1 MKKRISSI
9 RKIFVTVLAAAL
21 ISGMMVPAAAFAQEA
36 ETPADPVIMEEDNS
50 ETELQKAETPEEEE
64 IPDAETLEEE
74 ESTDTEKA
82 TETETEELTDT
93 EDPMEPEDP
102 EEENPTEP
110 ENPEEEDPAEPKD
123 PEEEDPTEPEDPE
136 EEDPTEPGDSEG
148 EDPDGTETPVIPPVT
163 IPPMAMAV
171 PMDTSNPMYAQLEQF
186 LTLIADRF
194 QIYTVAV
201 VELTD
206 PTNPSDPSAW
216 QPTVPEEAVEVSLA
230 IPEGYDL
237 SRTVVAEIGQSA
249 GSQTPAWTEITYQN
263 INGNAVFETDHS
275 GLFVIAEE
283 KQWKDIPASLE
294 MTSKVERLELT
305 KVYPSGSRTSGA
317 LPASLKYSTSVPLTG
332 DDYSVFI
339 WGGVTV
345 LAAAAVIA
353 GIIIHNKKKKIKKNL
368 DTWIPADYNITA

>member
-21 ISGMMVPAAAFAQEA
+21 ISGMTVPAAAFAQEA
-36 ETPADPVIMEEDNS
+36 ETQEDPVIMEEENS

-64 IPDAETLEEE
+64 ITDAETPEEE

-93 EDPMEPEDP
+93 EDPTELEDP

-110 ENPEEEDPAEPKD
+110 EDPEEEEPAEPKNPEEEDPTVPD
-123 PEEEDPTEPEDPE
+123 NPGTEDPTENP
-136 EEDPTEPGDSEG
+136 EG
-148 EDPDGTETPVIPPVT
+148 EDPAGTETPGTETPVIPPVT

-230 IPEGYDL
+230 IPEGYDP

-249 GSQTPAWTEITYQN
+249 GSQMPAWTEITYQN
-263 INGNAVFETDHS
+263 INGGAVFKTDHS

-294 MTSKVERLELT
+294 MTSKVDRLELT
-305 KVYPSGSRTSGA
+305 KVYPSDSRTSGA

-353 GIIIHNKKKKIKKNL
+353 GIIIIIKRRK
-368 DTWIPADYNITA
+368 

>member
-21 ISGMMVPAAAFAQEA
+21 ISGMTVPAAAFAQEA
-36 ETPADPVIMEEDNS
+36 ETQEDPVIMEEENS

-64 IPDAETLEEE
+64 ITDAETPEEK
-74 ESTDTEKA
+74 STEAEKT
-82 TETETEELTDT
+82 TETETAELSDT
-93 EDPMEPEDP
+93 
-102 EEENPTEP
+102 
-110 ENPEEEDPAEPKD
+110 
-123 PEEEDPTEPEDPE
+123 EDPTEPEDPE
-136 EEDPTEPGDSEG
+136 EEDPAEPEDPEDGNPTEPKDPEG
-148 EDPDGTETPVIPPVT
+148 EDPDGTETPGTETPVIPPVT

-171 PMDTSNPMYAQLEQF
+171 PMDTSDPMYAQLEQF

-230 IPEGYDL
+230 IPEGYDP

-249 GSQTPAWTEITYQN
+249 GSQTPAWTEIIYQN
-263 INGNAVFETDHS
+263 INGSAVFKTDHS

-294 MTSKVERLELT
+294 MTSKVDRLELT

-317 LPASLKYSTSVPLTG
+317 LPASLKYSTAVPLTG

-339 WGGVTV
+339 WGGITV

-353 GIIIHNKKKKIKKNL
+353 GIIIIIKRKK
-368 DTWIPADYNITA
+368 

>member
-1 MKKRISSI
+1 MKKRIASI
-9 RKIFVTVLAAAL
+9 RKIFVTALAATL
-21 ISGMMVPAAAFAQEA
+21 ISGMTVPAAAFAQET
-36 ETPADPVIMEEDNS
+36 ETQEDPVIMEEENS
-50 ETELQKAETPEEEE
+50 ETELQKAETPEEKE
-64 IPDAETLEEE
+64 ITDAETPEE
-74 ESTDTEKA
+74 ESTEAEKA
-82 TETETEELTDT
+82 TEIETEELADT
-93 EDPMEPEDP
+93 KDQTEPGNP
-102 EEENPTEP
+102 EEENPTKQ
-110 ENPEEEDPAEPKD
+110 ENPEEEDPAEPEN
-123 PEEEDPTEPEDPE
+123 PEEEDPDGTETP
-136 EEDPTEPGDSEG
+136 
-148 EDPDGTETPVIPPVT
+148 GTETPVIPPVT
-163 IPPMAMAV
+163 IPPMAVAE
-171 PMDTSNPMYAQLEQF
+171 PMDTSDPMYAQLEQF

-230 IPEGYDL
+230 IPEGYDP

-263 INGNAVFETDHS
+263 INGGAVFKTDHS

-294 MTSKVERLELT
+294 MTSKVDRLELT

-353 GIIIHNKKKKIKKNL
+353 GIIIIIKRRK
-368 DTWIPADYNITA
+368 

>member
-21 ISGMMVPAAAFAQEA
+21 ISGMTVPAAAFAQEA
-36 ETPADPVIMEEDNS
+36 ETQEDPVIMEEENS

-64 IPDAETLEEE
+64 ITDAETPEEE

-93 EDPMEPEDP
+93 EDPTEPEDP

-110 ENPEEEDPAEPKD
+110 ED
-123 PEEEDPTEPEDPE
+123 PEEEDPTESGDP
-136 EEDPTEPGDSEG
+136 EG
-148 EDPDGTETPVIPPVT
+148 EDPDGTETPGTETPVIPPVT

-171 PMDTSNPMYAQLEQF
+171 PMDTSDPMYAKLEQF

-230 IPEGYDL
+230 IPEGYDP

-249 GSQTPAWTEITYQN
+249 GSQMPAWTEITYQN
-263 INGNAVFETDHS
+263 INGGAVFKTDHS

-294 MTSKVERLELT
+294 MTSKVDRLELT

-317 LPASLKYSTSVPLTG
+317 LPASLKYSTAVPLTG

-339 WGGVTV
+339 WGAITV

-353 GIIIHNKKKKIKKNL
+353 GIIIIIKRRK
-368 DTWIPADYNITA
+368 

>member
-21 ISGMMVPAAAFAQEA
+21 ISGMTVPAAAFAQEA
-36 ETPADPVIMEEDNS
+36 ETQEDPVIMEEENS

-64 IPDAETLEEE
+64 ITDAETPEEE

-93 EDPMEPEDP
+93 EDPTELEDP

-110 ENPEEEDPAEPKD
+110 EDPEEEEPAEPKNPEEEDPTVPD
-123 PEEEDPTEPEDPE
+123 NPGTEDPTENP
-136 EEDPTEPGDSEG
+136 EG
-148 EDPDGTETPVIPPVT
+148 EDPAGTETPGTETPVIPPVT

-171 PMDTSNPMYAQLEQF
+171 PMDTSDSMYAQLEQF

-230 IPEGYDL
+230 IPEGYDP

-263 INGNAVFETDHS
+263 INGGAVFKTDHS

-294 MTSKVERLELT
+294 MTSKVDRLELT

-339 WGGVTV
+339 WGAITV

-353 GIIIHNKKKKIKKNL
+353 GIIIIIKRRK
-368 DTWIPADYNITA
+368 

>member
-21 ISGMMVPAAAFAQEA
+21 ISGMTVPAAAFAQEA
-36 ETPADPVIMEEDNS
+36 ETQEDPVIMEEENS

-64 IPDAETLEEE
+64 ITDAETPEEE

-93 EDPMEPEDP
+93 EDPTEPEDP

-110 ENPEEEDPAEPKD
+110 EEPEEEEPAEPKD
-123 PEEEDPTEPEDPE
+123 PE
-136 EEDPTEPGDSEG
+136 G
-148 EDPDGTETPVIPPVT
+148 EDPAGTETPGTETPGTETPVIPPVT

-171 PMDTSNPMYAQLEQF
+171 PMDTSDPMYAQLEQF

-216 QPTVPEEAVEVSLA
+216 QPTVPEEAIEVSLA
-230 IPEGYDL
+230 IPEGYDP

-249 GSQTPAWTEITYQN
+249 GSQTPAWTEIIYQN
-263 INGNAVFETDHS
+263 INGSAVFKTDHS

-294 MTSKVERLELT
+294 MTSKVDRLELT

-317 LPASLKYSTSVPLTG
+317 LPASLKYSMAVPLTG

-339 WGGVTV
+339 WGGITV

-353 GIIIHNKKKKIKKNL
+353 GIIIIIKRRK
-368 DTWIPADYNITA
+368 

>member
-21 ISGMMVPAAAFAQEA
+21 ISGMAVPAAAFAQEA
-36 ETPADPVIMEEDNS
+36 ETQDDPVIMEEENS

-64 IPDAETLEEE
+64 ITDAETPEEE

-93 EDPMEPEDP
+93 EDP
-102 EEENPTEP
+102 
-110 ENPEEEDPAEPKD
+110 
-123 PEEEDPTEPEDPE
+123 TEPEDPE
-136 EEDPTEPGDSEG
+136 EEDPTESGDPEG
-148 EDPDGTETPVIPPVT
+148 EDPDGTETPGTETPVIPPVT

-171 PMDTSNPMYAQLEQF
+171 PMDTSDPMYAQLEQF

-230 IPEGYDL
+230 IPEGYDP

-263 INGNAVFETDHS
+263 INGGAVFKTDHS

-294 MTSKVERLELT
+294 MTSKVDRLELT

-353 GIIIHNKKKKIKKNL
+353 GIIIIIKRRK
-368 DTWIPADYNITA
+368 

>member
-21 ISGMMVPAAAFAQEA
+21 ISGMTVPAAAFAQEA
-36 ETPADPVIMEEDNS
+36 ETQEDPVIMEEENS

-64 IPDAETLEEE
+64 ITDAETPEEK
-74 ESTDTEKA
+74 STEAEKT
-82 TETETEELTDT
+82 TETETAELSDT
-93 EDPMEPEDP
+93 
-102 EEENPTEP
+102 
-110 ENPEEEDPAEPKD
+110 
-123 PEEEDPTEPEDPE
+123 EDPTEPEDPE
-136 EEDPTEPGDSEG
+136 EEDPAEPEDPEDGNPTEPKDPEG
-148 EDPDGTETPVIPPVT
+148 EDPDGTETPGTETPVIPPVT

-171 PMDTSNPMYAQLEQF
+171 PMDTSDPMYAQLEQF

-216 QPTVPEEAVEVSLA
+216 QPTVPEEAIEVSLA
-230 IPEGYDL
+230 IPEGYDP

-249 GSQTPAWTEITYQN
+249 GSQTPAWTEIIYQN
-263 INGNAVFETDHS
+263 INGSAVFKTDHS

-294 MTSKVERLELT
+294 MTSKVDRLELT

-317 LPASLKYSTSVPLTG
+317 LPASLKYSTAVPLTG

-339 WGGVTV
+339 WGGITV

-353 GIIIHNKKKKIKKNL
+353 GIIIIIKRRK
-368 DTWIPADYNITA
+368 

>member
-21 ISGMMVPAAAFAQEA
+21 ISGMTVPAAAFAQEA
-36 ETPADPVIMEEDNS
+36 ETQEDPVIMEEENS

-64 IPDAETLEEE
+64 ITDAETPEEE

-93 EDPMEPEDP
+93 EDPTEPEDP

-110 ENPEEEDPAEPKD
+110 GDP
-123 PEEEDPTEPEDPE
+123 
-136 EEDPTEPGDSEG
+136 EG
-148 EDPDGTETPVIPPVT
+148 EDPDGTETPGTETPVIPPVT

-171 PMDTSNPMYAQLEQF
+171 PMDTSDPMYAQLEQF

-230 IPEGYDL
+230 IPEGYDP

-249 GSQTPAWTEITYQN
+249 GSQTPAWTEIIYQN
-263 INGNAVFETDHS
+263 INGSAVFKTDHS

-294 MTSKVERLELT
+294 MTSKVDRLELT

-317 LPASLKYSTSVPLTG
+317 LPASLKYSTAVPLTG

-339 WGGVTV
+339 WGGITV

-353 GIIIHNKKKKIKKNL
+353 GIIIIIKRRK
-368 DTWIPADYNITA
+368 

>member
-21 ISGMMVPAAAFAQEA
+21 ISGMTVPAAAFAQEA
-36 ETPADPVIMEEDNS
+36 ETQEDPVIMEEENS

-64 IPDAETLEEE
+64 ITDAETPEEE

-93 EDPMEPEDP
+93 EDPTELEDP

-110 ENPEEEDPAEPKD
+110 EDPEEEEPAEPKNPEEEDPTVPD
-123 PEEEDPTEPEDPE
+123 NPGTEDPTENP
-136 EEDPTEPGDSEG
+136 EG
-148 EDPDGTETPVIPPVT
+148 EDPAGTETPGTETPVIPPVT

-171 PMDTSNPMYAQLEQF
+171 PMDTSDSMYAQLEQF

-230 IPEGYDL
+230 IPEGYDP

-249 GSQTPAWTEITYQN
+249 GSQMPAWTEITYQN
-263 INGNAVFETDHS
+263 INGGAVFKTDHS

-294 MTSKVERLELT
+294 MTSKVDRLELT
-305 KVYPSGSRTSGA
+305 KVYPSDSRTSGA

-339 WGGVTV
+339 WGAITV

-353 GIIIHNKKKKIKKNL
+353 GIIIIIKRRK
-368 DTWIPADYNITA
+368 

>member
-21 ISGMMVPAAAFAQEA
+21 ISGMTVPAAAFAQEA
-36 ETPADPVIMEEDNS
+36 ETQEDPVIMEEENS

-64 IPDAETLEEE
+64 ITDAETPEEE

-93 EDPMEPEDP
+93 EDP
-102 EEENPTEP
+102 
-110 ENPEEEDPAEPKD
+110 
-123 PEEEDPTEPEDPE
+123 TEPEDPE
-136 EEDPTEPGDSEG
+136 EEDPTESGDPEG
-148 EDPDGTETPVIPPVT
+148 EDPDGTETPGTETPVIPPVT

-171 PMDTSNPMYAQLEQF
+171 PMDTSDPMYAQLEQF

-230 IPEGYDL
+230 IPEGYDP

-249 GSQTPAWTEITYQN
+249 GSQMPAWTEITYQN
-263 INGNAVFETDHS
+263 INGGAVFKTDHS

-294 MTSKVERLELT
+294 MTSKVDRLELT

-332 DDYSVFI
+332 DDYSIFI

-353 GIIIHNKKKKIKKNL
+353 GIIIIIKRRK
-368 DTWIPADYNITA
+368 

>member
-21 ISGMMVPAAAFAQEA
+21 ISGMTVPAAAFAQEA
-36 ETPADPVIMEEDNS
+36 ETQEDPVIMEEENS

-64 IPDAETLEEE
+64 ITDAETPEEE

-93 EDPMEPEDP
+93 EDP
-102 EEENPTEP
+102 
-110 ENPEEEDPAEPKD
+110 
-123 PEEEDPTEPEDPE
+123 TEPEDPE
-136 EEDPTEPGDSEG
+136 EEDPTESGDPEG
-148 EDPDGTETPVIPPVT
+148 EDPDGTETPGTETPVIPPVT

-171 PMDTSNPMYAQLEQF
+171 PMDTSDPMYAQLEQF

-230 IPEGYDL
+230 IPEGYDP

-263 INGNAVFETDHS
+263 INGGAVFKTDHS

-294 MTSKVERLELT
+294 MTSKVDRLELT

-353 GIIIHNKKKKIKKNL
+353 GIIIIIKRRK
-368 DTWIPADYNITA
+368 

>member
-21 ISGMMVPAAAFAQEA
+21 ISGMTVPAAAFAQEA
-36 ETPADPVIMEEDNS
+36 ETQEDPVIMEEENS

-64 IPDAETLEEE
+64 ITDAETPEEK
-74 ESTDTEKA
+74 STEAEKT
-82 TETETEELTDT
+82 TETETAELSDT
-93 EDPMEPEDP
+93 
-102 EEENPTEP
+102 
-110 ENPEEEDPAEPKD
+110 
-123 PEEEDPTEPEDPE
+123 EDPTEPEDPE
-136 EEDPTEPGDSEG
+136 EEDPAEPEDPEDGNPTEPKDPEG
-148 EDPDGTETPVIPPVT
+148 EDPDGTETPGTETPVIPPVT

-171 PMDTSNPMYAQLEQF
+171 PMDTSDPMYAQLEQF

-230 IPEGYDL
+230 IPEGYDP

-249 GSQTPAWTEITYQN
+249 GSQTPAWTEIIYQN
-263 INGNAVFETDHS
+263 INGSAVFKTDHS

-294 MTSKVERLELT
+294 MTSKVDRLELT

-317 LPASLKYSTSVPLTG
+317 LPASLKYSTAVPLTG

-339 WGGVTV
+339 WGGITV

-353 GIIIHNKKKKIKKNL
+353 GIIIIIKSGL
-368 DTWIPADYNITA
+368 

>member
-21 ISGMMVPAAAFAQEA
+21 ISGMTVPAAAFAQEA
-36 ETPADPVIMEEDNS
+36 ETQEDPVIMEEENS

-64 IPDAETLEEE
+64 ITDAETPEEE

-93 EDPMEPEDP
+93 EDPTEPEDP

-110 ENPEEEDPAEPKD
+110 ED
-123 PEEEDPTEPEDPE
+123 PEEEDPTESGDP
-136 EEDPTEPGDSEG
+136 EG
-148 EDPDGTETPVIPPVT
+148 EDPDGTETPGTETPVIPPVT

-171 PMDTSNPMYAQLEQF
+171 PMDTSDPMYAQLEQF

-230 IPEGYDL
+230 IPEGYDP

-263 INGNAVFETDHS
+263 INGGAVFKTDHS

-294 MTSKVERLELT
+294 MTSKVDRLELT

-317 LPASLKYSTSVPLTG
+317 LPASLKYSTAVPLTG

-339 WGGVTV
+339 WGGITV

-353 GIIIHNKKKKIKKNL
+353 GIIIIIKRRK
-368 DTWIPADYNITA
+368 

>member
-21 ISGMMVPAAAFAQEA
+21 ISGMTVPAAAFAQEA
-36 ETPADPVIMEEDNS
+36 ETQEDPVIMEEENS

-64 IPDAETLEEE
+64 ITDAETPEEK
-74 ESTDTEKA
+74 STEAEKT
-82 TETETEELTDT
+82 TETETAELSDT
-93 EDPMEPEDP
+93 
-102 EEENPTEP
+102 
-110 ENPEEEDPAEPKD
+110 
-123 PEEEDPTEPEDPE
+123 EDPTEPEDPE
-136 EEDPTEPGDSEG
+136 EEDPAEPEDPEDGNPTEPKDPEG
-148 EDPDGTETPVIPPVT
+148 EDPDGTETPGTETPVIPPVT

-171 PMDTSNPMYAQLEQF
+171 PMDTSDPMYAQLEQF
-186 LTLIADRF
+186 LTLIADQF

-230 IPEGYDL
+230 IPEGYDP

-263 INGNAVFETDHS
+263 INGGAVFKTDHS

-294 MTSKVERLELT
+294 MTSKVDRLELT

-317 LPASLKYSTSVPLTG
+317 LPASLKYSTAVPLTG

-339 WGGVTV
+339 WGGITV

-353 GIIIHNKKKKIKKNL
+353 GIIIIIKRRK
-368 DTWIPADYNITA
+368 

>member
-21 ISGMMVPAAAFAQEA
+21 ISGMTVPAAAFAQEA
-36 ETPADPVIMEEDNS
+36 ETQEDPVIMEEENS

-64 IPDAETLEEE
+64 ITDAETPEEE

-93 EDPMEPEDP
+93 EDPTEPEDP

-110 ENPEEEDPAEPKD
+110 GDP
-123 PEEEDPTEPEDPE
+123 
-136 EEDPTEPGDSEG
+136 EG
-148 EDPDGTETPVIPPVT
+148 EDPDGTETPGTETPVIPPVT

-171 PMDTSNPMYAQLEQF
+171 PMDTSDPMYAQLEQF

-230 IPEGYDL
+230 IPEGYDP

-263 INGNAVFETDHS
+263 INGGAVFKTDHS

-294 MTSKVERLELT
+294 MTSKVDRLELT

-339 WGGVTV
+339 WGAITV

-353 GIIIHNKKKKIKKNL
+353 GIIIIIKRRK
-368 DTWIPADYNITA
+368 

>member
-21 ISGMMVPAAAFAQEA
+21 ISGMTVPAAAFAQEA
-36 ETPADPVIMEEDNS
+36 ETQEDPVIMEEENS

-64 IPDAETLEEE
+64 ITDAETPEEE

-82 TETETEELTDT
+82 TETEELTDT
-93 EDPMEPEDP
+93 EDPTEPEDP
-102 EEENPTEP
+102 EEE
-110 ENPEEEDPAEPKD
+110 DPA
-123 PEEEDPTEPEDPE
+123 EPEDPE
-136 EEDPTEPGDSEG
+136 EEDPTEPGDPEG
-148 EDPDGTETPVIPPVT
+148 EDPDGTETPGTETPVIPPVT

-171 PMDTSNPMYAQLEQF
+171 PMDTSDPMYAQLEQF

-230 IPEGYDL
+230 IPEGYDP

-249 GSQTPAWTEITYQN
+249 GSQTPAWTEIIYQN
-263 INGNAVFETDHS
+263 INGSAVFKTDHS

-294 MTSKVERLELT
+294 MTSKVDRLELT

-317 LPASLKYSTSVPLTG
+317 LPASLKYSTAVPLTG

-339 WGGVTV
+339 WGSITV

-353 GIIIHNKKKKIKKNL
+353 GIIIIIKRRK
-368 DTWIPADYNITA
+368 

>member
-21 ISGMMVPAAAFAQEA
+21 ISGMTVPAAAFAQEA
-36 ETPADPVIMEEDNS
+36 ETQEDPVIMEEENS

-64 IPDAETLEEE
+64 ITDAETPEEE

-82 TETETEELTDT
+82 TETEELTDT
-93 EDPMEPEDP
+93 
-102 EEENPTEP
+102 
-110 ENPEEEDPAEPKD
+110 
-123 PEEEDPTEPEDPE
+123 EDPTEPEDPE
-136 EEDPTEPGDSEG
+136 EEDPAEPEDPEDGNPTEPKDPEG
-148 EDPDGTETPVIPPVT
+148 EDPDGTETPGTETPVIPPVT

-171 PMDTSNPMYAQLEQF
+171 PMDTSDPMYAQLEQF

-230 IPEGYDL
+230 IPEGYDP

-249 GSQTPAWTEITYQN
+249 GSQTPAWTEIIYQN
-263 INGNAVFETDHS
+263 INGSAVFKTDHS

-294 MTSKVERLELT
+294 MTSKVDRLELT

-317 LPASLKYSTSVPLTG
+317 LPASLKYSTAVPLTG

-339 WGGVTV
+339 WGGITV

-353 GIIIHNKKKKIKKNL
+353 GIIIIIKRRK
-368 DTWIPADYNITA
+368 

>member
-21 ISGMMVPAAAFAQEA
+21 ISGMTVPAAAFAQEA
-36 ETPADPVIMEEDNS
+36 ETQEDSVIMEEENS

-64 IPDAETLEEE
+64 ITDAETPEEE

-93 EDPMEPEDP
+93 EDPTEPEDP

-110 ENPEEEDPAEPKD
+110 ED
-123 PEEEDPTEPEDPE
+123 PEDGNPTEPEDPE
-136 EEDPTEPGDSEG
+136 EEDPTVPDNPGT
-148 EDPDGTETPVIPPVT
+148 EDPTENPEGGDPDGTETPGTETPVIPPVT

-171 PMDTSNPMYAQLEQF
+171 PMDTSDPMYAQLEQF

-216 QPTVPEEAVEVSLA
+216 QPTIPEEAVEVSLA
-230 IPEGYDL
+230 IPEGYDP

-249 GSQTPAWTEITYQN
+249 GSQMPAWTEITYQN
-263 INGNAVFETDHS
+263 INGSAVFKTDHS

-294 MTSKVERLELT
+294 MMSKVDRLELT

-317 LPASLKYSTSVPLTG
+317 LPASLKYSTAVPLTG

-339 WGGVTV
+339 WGGITV

-353 GIIIHNKKKKIKKNL
+353 GIIIIIKRRK
-368 DTWIPADYNITA
+368 

>member
-21 ISGMMVPAAAFAQEA
+21 ISGMTVPAAAFAQEA
-36 ETPADPVIMEEDNS
+36 ETQEDPVIMEEENS

-64 IPDAETLEEE
+64 ITDAETPEEE

-82 TETETEELTDT
+82 TETETEELTD
-93 EDPMEPEDP
+93 M
-102 EEENPTEP
+102 
-110 ENPEEEDPAEPKD
+110 
-123 PEEEDPTEPEDPE
+123 EDPTEPEDPE
-136 EEDPTEPGDSEG
+136 EENPAEPGDPEG
-148 EDPDGTETPVIPPVT
+148 EDPAGTETPGTETPVIPPVT

-171 PMDTSNPMYAQLEQF
+171 PMDTSDSMYAQLEQF

-206 PTNPSDPSAW
+206 PTKPSDPSAW
-216 QPTVPEEAVEVSLA
+216 QPTVPEEAIEVSLA
-230 IPEGYDL
+230 IPEGYDP

-263 INGNAVFETDHS
+263 INGGAVFKTDHS

-294 MTSKVERLELT
+294 MTSKVDRLELT

-353 GIIIHNKKKKIKKNL
+353 GIIIIIKRRK
-368 DTWIPADYNITA
+368 

>member
-21 ISGMMVPAAAFAQEA
+21 ISGMTVPAAAFAQEA
-36 ETPADPVIMEEDNS
+36 ETQEDPVIMEEENS

-64 IPDAETLEEE
+64 ITDAETPEEK
-74 ESTDTEKA
+74 STEAEKT
-82 TETETEELTDT
+82 TETETAELSDT
-93 EDPMEPEDP
+93 
-102 EEENPTEP
+102 
-110 ENPEEEDPAEPKD
+110 
-123 PEEEDPTEPEDPE
+123 EDPTEPEDPE
-136 EEDPTEPGDSEG
+136 EEDPAEPEDPEDGNPTEPKDPEG
-148 EDPDGTETPVIPPVT
+148 EDPDGTETPGTETPVIPPVT

-171 PMDTSNPMYAQLEQF
+171 PMDTSDPMYAQLEQF

-230 IPEGYDL
+230 IPEGYDP
-237 SRTVVAEIGQSA
+237 SRTVVAEIEQSA

-263 INGNAVFETDHS
+263 INGGAVFKTDHS

-294 MTSKVERLELT
+294 MTSKVDRLELT

-317 LPASLKYSTSVPLTG
+317 LPASLKYSTAVPLTG

-339 WGGVTV
+339 WGGITV

-353 GIIIHNKKKKIKKNL
+353 GIIIIIKRRK
-368 DTWIPADYNITA
+368 

>member
-21 ISGMMVPAAAFAQEA
+21 ISGMTVPAAAFAQEA
-36 ETPADPVIMEEDNS
+36 ETQEDPVIMEEENS

-64 IPDAETLEEE
+64 ITDAETPEEE

-93 EDPMEPEDP
+93 EDPTEPEDP

-110 ENPEEEDPAEPKD
+110 GDP
-123 PEEEDPTEPEDPE
+123 
-136 EEDPTEPGDSEG
+136 EG
-148 EDPDGTETPVIPPVT
+148 EDPDGTETPGTETPVIPPVT

-171 PMDTSNPMYAQLEQF
+171 PMDTSDPMYAQLEQF

-294 MTSKVERLELT
+294 MTSKVDRLELT

-317 LPASLKYSTSVPLTG
+317 LPASLKYSTAVPLTG
-332 DDYSVFI
+332 DDNFVFI
-339 WGGVTV
+339 WGGITV

-353 GIIIHNKKKKIKKNL
+353 GIIIIIKRRK
-368 DTWIPADYNITA
+368 

>member
-1 MKKRISSI
+1 
-9 RKIFVTVLAAAL
+9 
-21 ISGMMVPAAAFAQEA
+21 
-36 ETPADPVIMEEDNS
+36 MEEENS

-64 IPDAETLEEE
+64 ITDAETPEEE

-93 EDPMEPEDP
+93 EDPTEPEDP

-110 ENPEEEDPAEPKD
+110 EDPEEEEPAEPKD
-123 PEEEDPTEPEDPE
+123 PEEEDPTVPDNPGT
-136 EEDPTEPGDSEG
+136 EDPTENPEG
-148 EDPDGTETPVIPPVT
+148 EDPAGTETPGTETPVIPPVT

-171 PMDTSNPMYAQLEQF
+171 PMDTSDSMYAQLEQF

-230 IPEGYDL
+230 IPEGYDP

-263 INGNAVFETDHS
+263 INGGAVFKTDHS

-294 MTSKVERLELT
+294 MTSKVDRLELT

-317 LPASLKYSTSVPLTG
+317 LSASLKYSTAVPLTG

-339 WGGVTV
+339 WGGITV

-353 GIIIHNKKKKIKKNL
+353 GIIIIIKRRK
-368 DTWIPADYNITA
+368 

>member
-21 ISGMMVPAAAFAQEA
+21 ISGMTVPAAAFAQEA
-36 ETPADPVIMEEDNS
+36 ETQEDPVIMEEENS

-64 IPDAETLEEE
+64 ITDAETPEEE

-93 EDPMEPEDP
+93 EDP
-102 EEENPTEP
+102 
-110 ENPEEEDPAEPKD
+110 
-123 PEEEDPTEPEDPE
+123 TEPEDPE
-136 EEDPTEPGDSEG
+136 EEDPTESGDPEG
-148 EDPDGTETPVIPPVT
+148 EDPDGTETPGTETPVIPPVT

-171 PMDTSNPMYAQLEQF
+171 PMDTSDPMYAQLEQF

-230 IPEGYDL
+230 IPEGYDP

-249 GSQTPAWTEITYQN
+249 GSQMPAWTEITYQN
-263 INGNAVFETDHS
+263 INGGAVFKTDHS

-294 MTSKVERLELT
+294 MTSKVDRLELT

-317 LPASLKYSTSVPLTG
+317 LPASLKYSTAVPLTG

-353 GIIIHNKKKKIKKNL
+353 GIIIIIKRRK
-368 DTWIPADYNITA
+368 

>member
-21 ISGMMVPAAAFAQEA
+21 ISGMTVPAAAFAQEA
-36 ETPADPVIMEEDNS
+36 ETQEDPVIMEEENS

-64 IPDAETLEEE
+64 ITDAETPEEE

-93 EDPMEPEDP
+93 EDPTEPEDP

-110 ENPEEEDPAEPKD
+110 EDPEEEEPAEPKD
-123 PEEEDPTEPEDPE
+123 PE
-136 EEDPTEPGDSEG
+136 G
-148 EDPDGTETPVIPPVT
+148 EDPDGTETPGTETPVIPPVT

-171 PMDTSNPMYAQLEQF
+171 PMDTSDPMYAKLEQF

-230 IPEGYDL
+230 IPEGYDP

-263 INGNAVFETDHS
+263 INGSAVFKTDHS

-294 MTSKVERLELT
+294 MTSKVDRLELT

-353 GIIIHNKKKKIKKNL
+353 GIIIIIKRRK
-368 DTWIPADYNITA
+368 

>member
-21 ISGMMVPAAAFAQEA
+21 ISGMTVPAAAFAQEA
-36 ETPADPVIMEEDNS
+36 ETQEDPVIMEEENS

-64 IPDAETLEEE
+64 ITDAETPEEE

-93 EDPMEPEDP
+93 EDPTELEDP

-110 ENPEEEDPAEPKD
+110 EDPEEEEPAEPKNPEEEDPTVPD
-123 PEEEDPTEPEDPE
+123 NPGTEDPTENP
-136 EEDPTEPGDSEG
+136 EG
-148 EDPDGTETPVIPPVT
+148 EDPAGTETPGTETPVIPPVT

-171 PMDTSNPMYAQLEQF
+171 PMDTSDSMYAQLEQF

-230 IPEGYDL
+230 IPEGYDP

-249 GSQTPAWTEITYQN
+249 GSQMPAWTEITYQN
-263 INGNAVFETDHS
+263 INGGAVFKTDHS

-294 MTSKVERLELT
+294 MTSKVDRLELT

-339 WGGVTV
+339 WGAITV

-353 GIIIHNKKKKIKKNL
+353 GIIIIIKRRK
-368 DTWIPADYNITA
+368 

>member
-1 MKKRISSI
+1 MKKCISSI

-21 ISGMMVPAAAFAQEA
+21 ISGMAVPAAAFAQEA
-36 ETPADPVIMEEDNS
+36 ETQDDPVIMEEENS
-50 ETELQKAETPEEEE
+50 ETEIQKAEDITETSEEEEITDAETPEEKSTE
-64 IPDAETLEEE
+64 AEKT
-74 ESTDTEKA
+74 
-82 TETETEELTDT
+82 TETETAELSDT
-93 EDPMEPEDP
+93 
-102 EEENPTEP
+102 
-110 ENPEEEDPAEPKD
+110 
-123 PEEEDPTEPEDPE
+123 EDPTEPEDPE
-136 EEDPTEPGDSEG
+136 EEDPAEPEDPEEEDPTESGDPEG
-148 EDPDGTETPVIPPVT
+148 EDPDGTETPGTETPVIPPVT

-171 PMDTSNPMYAQLEQF
+171 PMDTSDPMYAQLEQF
-186 LTLIADRF
+186 LTLIADQF

-230 IPEGYDL
+230 IPEGYDP

-249 GSQTPAWTEITYQN
+249 GSQMPAWTEITYQN
-263 INGNAVFETDHS
+263 INGGAVFKTDHS

-294 MTSKVERLELT
+294 MTSKVDRLELT

-317 LPASLKYSTSVPLTG
+317 LPASLKYSTAVPLTG

-339 WGGVTV
+339 WGGITV

-353 GIIIHNKKKKIKKNL
+353 GIIIIIKRRK
-368 DTWIPADYNITA
+368 

>member
-21 ISGMMVPAAAFAQEA
+21 ISGMTVPAAAFAQEA
-36 ETPADPVIMEEDNS
+36 ETQEDPVIMEEENS

-64 IPDAETLEEE
+64 ITDAETPEEE

-93 EDPMEPEDP
+93 EDPTEPEDP

-110 ENPEEEDPAEPKD
+110 GDP
-123 PEEEDPTEPEDPE
+123 
-136 EEDPTEPGDSEG
+136 EG
-148 EDPDGTETPVIPPVT
+148 EDPDGTETPGTETPVIPPVT

-171 PMDTSNPMYAQLEQF
+171 PMDTSDPMYAQLEQF

-230 IPEGYDL
+230 IPEGYDP

-263 INGNAVFETDHS
+263 INGGAVFKTDHS

-294 MTSKVERLELT
+294 MTSKVDRLELT

-317 LPASLKYSTSVPLTG
+317 LPASLKYSTAVPLTG

-353 GIIIHNKKKKIKKNL
+353 GIIIIIKRRK
-368 DTWIPADYNITA
+368 

>member
-21 ISGMMVPAAAFAQEA
+21 ISGMTVPAAAFAQEA
-36 ETPADPVIMEEDNS
+36 ETQEDPVIMEEENS

-64 IPDAETLEEE
+64 ITDAETPEEK
-74 ESTDTEKA
+74 STEAEKT
-82 TETETEELTDT
+82 TETETAELSDT
-93 EDPMEPEDP
+93 
-102 EEENPTEP
+102 
-110 ENPEEEDPAEPKD
+110 
-123 PEEEDPTEPEDPE
+123 EDPTEPEDPE
-136 EEDPTEPGDSEG
+136 EEDPAEPEDPEDGNPTEPKDPEG
-148 EDPDGTETPVIPPVT
+148 EDPDGTETPGTETPVIPPVT

-171 PMDTSNPMYAQLEQF
+171 PMDTSDPMYAQLEQF

-230 IPEGYDL
+230 IPEGYDP

-249 GSQTPAWTEITYQN
+249 GSQTPAWTEIIYQN
-263 INGNAVFETDHS
+263 INGSAVFKTDHS

-294 MTSKVERLELT
+294 MTSKVDRLELT

-317 LPASLKYSTSVPLTG
+317 LPASLKYSTAVPLTG

-339 WGGVTV
+339 WGSITV

-353 GIIIHNKKKKIKKNL
+353 GIIIIIKRKK
-368 DTWIPADYNITA
+368 

>member
-21 ISGMMVPAAAFAQEA
+21 ISGMTVPAAAFAQEA
-36 ETPADPVIMEEDNS
+36 ETQEDPVIMEEENS

-64 IPDAETLEEE
+64 ITDAETPEEE

-93 EDPMEPEDP
+93 EDP
-102 EEENPTEP
+102 
-110 ENPEEEDPAEPKD
+110 
-123 PEEEDPTEPEDPE
+123 TEPEDPE
-136 EEDPTEPGDSEG
+136 EEDPTESGDPEG
-148 EDPDGTETPVIPPVT
+148 EDPDGTETPGTETPVIPPVT

-171 PMDTSNPMYAQLEQF
+171 PMDTSDPMYAQLEQF

-230 IPEGYDL
+230 IPEGYDP

-263 INGNAVFETDHS
+263 INGGAVFKTDHS

-294 MTSKVERLELT
+294 MTSKVDRLELT

-317 LPASLKYSTSVPLTG
+317 LPASLKYSTAVPLTG

-339 WGGVTV
+339 WGAITV

-353 GIIIHNKKKKIKKNL
+353 GIIIIIKRRK
-368 DTWIPADYNITA
+368 

>member
-21 ISGMMVPAAAFAQEA
+21 ISGMTVPAAAFAQEA
-36 ETPADPVIMEEDNS
+36 EIQEDPVIMEEENS

-64 IPDAETLEEE
+64 ITDAETPEEE

-93 EDPMEPEDP
+93 EDP
-102 EEENPTEP
+102 
-110 ENPEEEDPAEPKD
+110 
-123 PEEEDPTEPEDPE
+123 TEPEDPE
-136 EEDPTEPGDSEG
+136 EEDPTESGDPEG
-148 EDPDGTETPVIPPVT
+148 EDPDGTETPGTETPVIPPVT

-171 PMDTSNPMYAQLEQF
+171 PMDTSDSMYAQLEQF
-186 LTLIADRF
+186 LTLIADQF

-230 IPEGYDL
+230 IPEGYDP

-263 INGNAVFETDHS
+263 INGGAVFKTDHS

-294 MTSKVERLELT
+294 MTSKVDRLELT

-317 LPASLKYSTSVPLTG
+317 LPASLKYSTAVPLTG

-339 WGGVTV
+339 WGGITV

-353 GIIIHNKKKKIKKNL
+353 GIIIIIKRRK
-368 DTWIPADYNITA
+368 